1 MSSKF
6 NVGDI
11 VVMNDKVILNRY
23 GRLPIWYNK
32 EHYTIIKFTGEID
45 MDGYPIVRV
54 DKYIGGRQFNNDIST
69 DFIKPCIKEIR
80 KLKLQK
86 IYASNM

>member
-6 NVGDI
+6 NVGD
-11 VVMNDKVILNRY
+11 VVVINDKVILDRY
-23 GRLPIWYNK
+23 GHLPIWYDK

-45 MDGYPIVRV
+45 IDGYPIVRV
-54 DKYIGGRQFNNDIST
+54 DKHIGGIQFNDDITT
-69 DFIKPCIKEIR
+69 DFIKPYLKEER